1 MKILITGG
9 CGFVGSNLAIYF
21 KNNQIGTQINSLDNL
36 SRRGTLLNLNRL
48 KKNKIKN
55 FKLDISNSK
64 AVESLP
70 KYDLIVDC
78 CAEAAVEASKKEVDK
93 VFNTNLV
100 GTFNILKKC
109 VKDNSNLIF
118 LSSSRVYSI
127 DKLLKLKKGNYL
139 INEKF
144 DTTGPK
150 SIYGFCKLSSEHL
163 VREFSFLYKIK
174 YLITRFGLIA
184 GPWQFGK
191 QDQGVVSLWVWRHIN
206 KKKLSYIGFG
216 GKGSQVRDVI
226 HISDVCK
233 LISLQIKKIESINN
247 FTMNAGGGRLNAV
260 SLKNLTKI
268 CQKITSH
275 KIKISS
281 KKTTSEYDIPYY
293 VTDNSKVKKLYKW
306 KPEKKILHIITDMYK
321 WMLSNKKKL
330 KKYIK

>member
-109 VKDNSNLIF
+109 SKDKSKLIF
-118 LSSSRVYSI
+118 LSSSRVYAI
-127 DKLLKLKKGNYL
+127 KKLLKLKKNKSL
-139 INEKF
+139 ISEKF
-144 DTTGPK
+144 DTSGAK
-150 SIYGFCKLSSEHL
+150 SIYGFSKLSSENLIH
-163 VREFSFLYKIK
+163 EFSFLHKIK
-174 YLITRFGLIA
+174 YIITRFGLIA

-191 QDQGVVSLWVWRHIN
+191 QEQGVVSLWVWRHIN
-206 KKKLSYIGFG
+206 NKKLNYIGFG
-216 GKGSQVRDVI
+216 GKGSQVRDVL
-226 HISDVCK
+226 HISDVCR
-233 LISLQIKKIESINN
+233 LISLQIKKINSIHNL
-247 FTMNAGGGRLNAV
+247 TMNAGGGSINAI

-268 CQKITSH
+268 CEKVTSN
-275 KIKISS
+275 KIKIFS
-281 KKTTSEYDIPYY
+281 KKTTSNYDIPYY
-293 VTDNSKVKKLYKW
+293 VTNNSKVKKIYKW
-306 KPEKKILHIITDMYK
+306 YP
-321 WMLSNKKKL
+321 KKKNFT
-330 KKYIK
+330 YHPGYVQMDDIK